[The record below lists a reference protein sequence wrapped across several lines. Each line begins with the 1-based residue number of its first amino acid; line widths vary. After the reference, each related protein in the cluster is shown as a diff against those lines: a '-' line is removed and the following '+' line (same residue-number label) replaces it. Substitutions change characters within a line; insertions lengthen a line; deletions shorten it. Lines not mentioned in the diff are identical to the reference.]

1 MNDPFDLSLHL
12 LNIQNK
18 HFLQVYLWTLQIHHQ
33 AKLGNDNLNENMLQT
48 RCEIYFQG
56 LTLAGEMSF
65 LIKTLVN
72 LHAKFGQLLSKHVVT
87 IIYKLIE
94 NLRLIKT
101 TYEEKSTFIVDS
113 IAFVF
118 QYLQFH
124 TLNVVGMCKKKVMMD
139 GKKEKKFDL
148 STTLVLIEKL
158 LYGNVSINNLN
169 SIGLA
174 LNLTESFKNFGNEYP
189 VRLLKL
195 LDHMVTL
202 CRFEENLERVC
213 DSTFLFWHQNLI
225 DSNFKQQLETSIDER
240 KINFMLESIDDCLK
254 SCNHQHLDN
263 VKNFYPFIEK
273 HFTENVTKKLCN
285 SIEINL
291 RLDFHSN
298 LQVEKFNPFDM
309 NSKIIME
316 DHRDAI
322 KLNPVVINDKY
333 ISIQDDVEF
342 YLSKMFY
349 NLTTISLKDW
359 RTYEEMRRL
368 AQRKYLLD
376 TVDDHLPTQT
386 LDQGIDVLQIMRNI
400 HHFVSRFTYN
410 LNNQIFVESHANNN
424 QHFNTI
430 GIKNIANSLSTH
442 GFGIINTTINFV
454 YQFLRKKLTI
464 FSQVIY
470 DENIKSR
477 LAREMK
483 ILRENIAIDKNSE
496 VYSFDRAL
504 SVHDYVKNLESFEG
518 NQTLMDKIRF
528 LISSIGNALGYIRMI
543 KSGINHVNSN
553 SISYIPKSMADDEQL
568 EIMNMCESSNLSRN
582 TVDASKFM
590 EKDVEQA
597 MKKIAEGSLYF
608 KVKLSY

>member
-1 MNDPFDLSLHL
+1 
-12 LNIQNK
+12 
-18 HFLQVYLWTLQIHHQ
+18 
-33 AKLGNDNLNENMLQT
+33 MLQC
-48 RCEIYFQG
+48 RCELYFQG
-56 LTLAGEMSF
+56 LTLAGEINF
-65 LIKTLVN
+65 LIKTIVN
-72 LHAKFGQLLSKHVVT
+72 LHAKFGQLLSKQVVSA
-87 IIYKLIE
+87 IYKLIE
-94 NLRLIKT
+94 NLRLIKA
-101 TYEEKSTFIVDS
+101 TYEEKSVFIVDS

-124 TLNVVGMCKKKVMMD
+124 ALNVVGLCKKKVMME
-139 GKKEKKFDL
+139 GKKERKFDL
-148 STTLVLIEKL
+148 STTLVLVEKL
-158 LYGNVSINNLN
+158 LYGTVSINNL
-169 SIGLA
+169 SAIGLA
-174 LNLTESFKNFGNEYP
+174 LNLTEPFKDFGNEYTI
-189 VRLLKL
+189 RLLKL
-195 LDHMVTL
+195 LDHMVNL
-202 CRFEENLERVC
+202 CRLEENIEKVC

-240 KINFMLESIDDCLK
+240 RTNLMLESIDDCLK
-254 SCNHQHLDN
+254 NCNYEHLDN
-263 VKNFYPFIEK
+263 VKNFHPFVESN
-273 HFTENVTKKLCN
+273 FTDNVIQKLCN

-298 LQVEKFNPFDM
+298 LQVEKFNPFDT

-316 DHRDAI
+316 DHRELI
-322 KLNPVVINDKY
+322 KLKAAVINDEY
-333 ISIQDDVEF
+333 ISVQDDVEF

-368 AQRKYLLD
+368 AQKKYLLD

-400 HHFVSRFTYN
+400 HLFVSRFTYN
-410 LNNQIFVESHANNN
+410 LNNQIFVESLANNN

-430 GIKNIANSLSTH
+430 GIKNIANPLSTH

-454 YQFLRKKLTI
+454 YQFLRKKLSI

-470 DENIKSR
+470 DEKIKSR
-477 LAREMK
+477 LSREMK

-496 VYSFDRAL
+496 VYSFVRAHAL
-504 SVHDYVKNLESFEG
+504 HDYIKNLESFEG
-518 NQTLMDKIRF
+518 NQTLMDKIRS

-553 SISYIPKSMADDEQL
+553 SISFIPKSLTDDEQL
-568 EIMNMCESSNLSRN
+568 ELMNMCQSCNLSKN
-582 TVDASKFM
+582 TVDASKYL

-608 KVKLSY
+608 KVNCYKSNEYS

>member
-1 MNDPFDLSLHL
+1 
-12 LNIQNK
+12 
-18 HFLQVYLWTLQIHHQ
+18 
-33 AKLGNDNLNENMLQT
+33 MLQS
-48 RCEIYFQG
+48 RCELYFQG
-56 LTLAGEMSF
+56 LELAGYMSF

-72 LHAKFGQLLSKHVVT
+72 LHAKCGQMLSKQVVT
-87 IIYKLIE
+87 AIYKLIE
-94 NLRLIKT
+94 NLRLIKS
-101 TYEEKSTFIVDS
+101 TYEEKSLFIVDS
-113 IAFVF
+113 LTFVF

-124 TLNVVGMCKKKVMMD
+124 ALNIIGLCKKKVMLE

-158 LYGNVSINNLN
+158 LYGNISVNNINA
-169 SIGLA
+169 IRIA
-174 LNLTESFKNFGNEYP
+174 LNLTDPFKNFGNEYSL
-189 VRLLKL
+189 RLIKL
-195 LDHMVTL
+195 LDHMMVL
-202 CRFEENLERVC
+202 CRLEENIEKVC

-240 KINFMLESIDDCLK
+240 KINLILDSVDDCLR
-254 SCNHQHLDN
+254 SCNYEHLDT
-263 VKNFYPFIEK
+263 VRNFQPFIEAN
-273 HFTENVTKKLCN
+273 FTENVTRKLCN

-298 LQVEKFNPFDM
+298 LQVEKFNPFDA

-316 DHRDAI
+316 DHRELI
-322 KLNPVVINDKY
+322 RLNPTVLGDKY
-333 ISIQDDVEF
+333 VSIQDDVEF

-368 AQRKYLLD
+368 AQKKYMLC

-400 HHFVSRFTYN
+400 HLFVSRFTYN
-410 LNNQIFVESHANNN
+410 LNNQIFVESLANNN

-454 YQFLRKKLTI
+454 YQFLRKKLSI

-470 DENIKSR
+470 DEKIKSR
-477 LAREMK
+477 LTREMK

-504 SVHDYVKNLESFEG
+504 SLHDYVKNLEKFEG
-518 NQTLMDKIRF
+518 NQTLMDKIRS

-543 KSGINHVNSN
+543 KSGIDHVNSN
-553 SISYIPKSMADDEQL
+553 SISHIPKSNDDEQL
-568 EIMNMCESSNLSRN
+568 EFMDLSQASNLNGS
-582 TVDASKFM
+582 TIDAAKYL
-590 EKDVEQA
+590 EKDVEQVL
-597 MKKIAEGSLYF
+597 KKIAEGSLYF
-608 KVKLSY
+608 KVSHLFVCQFNK